1 MRTPPDVATPL
12 RRADVAILLAENTVR
27 RWQLDRTLE
36 HAEGVLCE
44 LVERGAM
51 TMTEMFEAICLLA
64 GEALRLDTVVLV
76 EQHDGVRR
84 MRSWRAH
91 SVRQAA
97 VTAAEARAWS
107 TFAHLVPW
115 MFEGR
120 DADGTPHP
128 VPTSERFI
136 VFPVRAPD
144 ETLVG
149 LLQVES
155 GNPFDA
161 DELSFVAR
169 LTRQLGKLAIAST
182 GTPHE
187 PSVPTI

>member
-1 MRTPPDVATPL
+1 L
-12 RRADVAILLAENTVR
+12 RRADISILLPDPR
-27 RWQLDRTLE
+27 IPRWQLDRTLE
-36 HAEGVLCE
+36 HAEGVLRN
-44 LVERGAM
+44 LVERRAM
-51 TMTEMFEAICLLA
+51 TMTEMFEALCLLA
-64 GEALRLDTVVLV
+64 GEALRLETVVLV

-84 MRSWRAH
+84 MRSWRSH

-149 LLQVES
+149 LLQIES
-155 GNPFDA
+155 CGPFDP
-161 DELSFVAR
+161 EEISFVAR
-169 LTRQLGKLAIAST
+169 LTRQLGKLALST
-182 GTPHE
+182 PGTPHE